1 MKIKMFNPDWLKTL
15 HIDMHDAI
23 AVNAAR
29 VVGYRYSG
37 PAFVA
42 PWSVCV
48 EYRAEYDRLY
58 GSRKVKT
65 KLTKC

>member
-1 MKIKMFNPDWLKTL
+1 MKIIMFNLDWVKSLY
-15 HIDMHDAI
+15 IDMHDAI

-29 VVGYRYSG
+29 AAGYRYSG

-48 EYRAEYDRLY
+48 EYRAEYVRLY
-58 GSRKVKT
+58 GSKKV
-65 KLTKC
+65 